1 MLLRYKTSQAQYIC
15 RGCVLG
21 EGDPESLEEARGKI
35 EATIRAEEIVIEG
48 AAKDQDIEDLSFLTL
63 DPSKAEIKST
73 EYQSGA
79 EV

>member
-1 MLLRYKTSQAQYIC
+1 MLLRYKTSQAQYIY